1 MKALS
6 LWNLRLP
13 RSGPLRVG
21 LLTLALGLLGCGGGG
36 DGGQSQELELRVTTI
51 NLRNKED
58 WWEDRIPLLAEELAA
73 EGADIV
79 GMQEVSTP
87 EMQLEVLLDAVGDVD
102 PSLAYESE
110 LTLKPE
116 PYATLTGEALATV
129 TRFPI
134 AETDKKF
141 LQEGRVASFARL
153 DVGRGNFVDIYNT
166 HLFPDG
172 DGADI
177 RAAQIEDILEMRS
190 EHDDGWPTFF
200 TGDFNGTDD
209 ESWYGLVEDAGFV
222 DAYGATHGDT
232 PNADGATSP
241 VILAREP
248 TEQDFKRRIDFIFF
262 RRGDRIESSA
272 VTSSEISFDTP
283 AEDGLYPSDHLG
295 VTADF
300 LLVFP

>member
-6 LWNLRLP
+6 LVDLGLP
-13 RSGPLRVG
+13 RWGSGQFA
-21 LLTLALGLLGCGGGG
+21 LLIAALSLLGCGDGT
-36 DGGQSQELELRVTTI
+36 DGGQSQELELRVTTV

-58 WWEDRIPLLAEELAA
+58 WWEDRIPLLAAELAA
-73 EGADIV
+73 GDADIV

-87 EMQLEVLLDAVGDVD
+87 EMQLEVLLAAAATAD
-102 PSLAYESE
+102 PSLGYESE

-134 AETDKKF
+134 VETDKKF
-141 LQEGRVASFARL
+141 LQEGRVASFTRV
-153 DVGRGNFVDIYNT
+153 DVGEGNFVDLYNT

-172 DGADI
+172 NGADI
-177 RAAQIEDILEMRS
+177 RAAQIEDILEMLA
-190 EHDDGWPTFF
+190 EHDDGWPSFF
-200 TGDFNGTDD
+200 TGDFNGTSD
-209 ESWYGLVEDAGFV
+209 EAWYGLVEDAGFV
-222 DAYGATHGDT
+222 DAYGATHGDAA
-232 PNADGATSP
+232 NSDGATSP

-248 TEQDFKRRIDFIFF
+248 TEQDFKRRIDFVFF
-262 RRGDRIESSA
+262 RRGDRVESSGI
-272 VTSSEISFDTP
+272 TNSEVSFDTP